1 MNKGIL
7 QITPGGENIMS
18 PDTVKKLKFSLIYKM
33 FLNRQLSLEESSV
46 NERNYIFCVD
56 LDCESCKCFAECKN
70 LSLSMLYSRGIVTK
84 EHFEELLELH
94 PEMRIVL

>member
-1 MNKGIL
+1 MN
-7 QITPGGENIMS
+7 

-33 FLNRQLSLEESSV
+33 FLNRQLSLEESNV

-56 LDCESCKCFAECKN
+56 LDCNECKCFAECNNLN
-70 LSLSMLYSRGIVTK
+70 LSTLYSIGVVTK
-84 EHFEELLELH
+84 EEFEELLDLY